1 MANMPD
7 VNKTQISLQV
17 SNEDDRRLIKLSEE
31 GKVSKASI
39 ANAILH
45 EGLASVELDSDDYL
59 KIAEL
64 VMKRKA
70 KRGEHND
77 R

>member
-17 SNEDDRRLIKLSEE
+17 SNEDDRRLIKLSKE

-45 EGLASVELDSDDYL
+45 EGLASVELDAGDYL
-59 KIAEL
+59 KIDEL
-64 VMKRKA
+64 VMYRRA
-70 KRGEHND
+70 KRGGENA
-77 R
+77 

>member
-45 EGLASVELDSDDYL
+45 EGLASVKLDSGDYL
-59 KIAEL
+59 KIDEL
-64 VMKRKA
+64 VMYRRA
-70 KRGEHND
+70 KRGGENA
-77 R
+77 

>member
-17 SNEDDRRLIKLSEE
+17 SNEDDRRLVKLSEE

-45 EGLASVELDSDDYL
+45 EGLASVELDADDCQ
-59 KIAEL
+59 KIADL
-64 VMKRKA
+64 VMYRKS
-70 KRGEHND
+70 KRGGRNA
-77 R
+77 